1 MKNLI
6 ILAITLLSANHFTS
20 CDKENHENGIDI
32 KTLPAAVVSYINTNY
47 ASYTID
53 EAQKDTLCN
62 GTVGIEVALE
72 KKSADD
78 IELFFN
84 NENAYILKEEEI
96 KYSALPANVQA
107 FFSTNYPNYKLPK
120 DAEKITLAN
129 GTVQYEVDLEE
140 KTTKIEKEVA
150 TNADGSAKICER

>member
-1 MKNLI
+1 MKNI
-6 ILAITLLSANHFTS
+6 IIITITLLSANHFTS
-20 CDKENHENGIDI
+20 CDKENDEHGIDI
-32 KTLPAAVVSYINTNY
+32 KTLPAAVVTYINTNF
-47 ASYTID
+47 AGYTID

-72 KKSADD
+72 KKNADD

-84 NENAYILKEEEI
+84 NENTYILKEEEI
-96 KYSALPANVQA
+96 KYSALPASVHA

-140 KTTKIEKEVA
+140 KTTKKAKEAV